1 MVLGVTA
8 QVHTQKDSPQGYP
21 FGFRSFHSGAG
32 CTSYCV
38 GEANKASDKDGRFS
52 LKVKVTDKA
61 GSYTLTA
68 VRVPQGSKYMLASP
82 SKGKR
87 LFISANDLEVSL
99 ITPEEKEME
108 YKKRYELLKEKYEEQ
123 SLSLRKLRNE
133 LNKRLGELSE
143 SDVHYA
149 RLKAECDS
157 IRKLYLDYINN
168 EDKIDEVIKEL
179 AEELAL
185 TDYQSLDSLELKIYE
200 LKKRRMEGT

>member
-1 MVLGVTA
+1 
-8 QVHTQKDSPQGYP
+8 
-21 FGFRSFHSGAG
+21 
-32 CTSYCV
+32 
-38 GEANKASDKDGRFS
+38 
-52 LKVKVTDKA
+52 
-61 GSYTLTA
+61 
-68 VRVPQGSKYMLASP
+68 MLASP

-168 EDKIDEVIKEL
+168 EDKID
-179 AEELAL
+179 
-185 TDYQSLDSLELKIYE
+185 
-200 LKKRRMEGT
+200 

>member
-1 MVLGVTA
+1 M
-8 QVHTQKDSPQGYP
+8 
-21 FGFRSFHSGAG
+21 
-32 CTSYCV
+32 SY
-38 GEANKASDKDGRFS
+38 
-52 LKVKVTDKA
+52 
-61 GSYTLTA
+61 
-68 VRVPQGSKYMLASP
+68 
-82 SKGKR
+82 
-87 LFISANDLEVSL
+87 
-99 ITPEEKEME
+99 EKKSM
-108 YKKRYELLKEKYEEQ
+108 KSSR
-123 SLSLRKLRNE
+123 LSLRKLRNE

-200 LKKRRMEGT
+200 LKKKRRMEGT